1 MEEEDLLD
9 SHPDLVDPEWRKRA
23 EAGAR
28 AGARKDRRKVRKQ
41 RRAPLRRPRG
51 RWWGATLVLLI
62 LGVTA
67 AAIVLVGSRP
77 EAEEAAPNPTAVPV
91 LARVDLARP
100 YDRTPAEKWAKGF
113 GGIAT
118 TATAAVKAE
127 VAADAYAQ
135 VKRAIF
141 AARLEPAVVAGRDP
155 RAFLAQLAPDARPWI
170 ASKVAEHDKGLLPY
184 VTEIADGYRLLD
196 AGPRMFGTLTA
207 HPGTK
212 PGELAV
218 DAKYVVAYAFD
229 DPHPGGL
236 TGPAQIVSF
245 VRVDENY
252 VFRSGTS
259 FSETSQGLWIDG
271 EHSAFSS
278 VGCAAAK
285 TGFLAPGYANP
296 PVGPAPA
303 GDQDAPGYYDPKYP
317 VPTLDGCPD

>member
-9 SHPDLVDPEWRKRA
+9 SHPDLVDPEWRRRA

-28 AGARKDRRKVRKQ
+28 AGARKDRRRART

-51 RWWGATLVLLI
+51 RWWGATLVLLV
-62 LGVTA
+62 LGVTV
-67 AAIVLVGSRP
+67 AAIVLVGSQP
-77 EAEEAAPNPTAVPV
+77 KAESAAPNPTAVPV
-91 LARVDLARP
+91 VAPVDLARP
-100 YDRTPAEKWAKGF
+100 YDRTPAQNWSKGF
-113 GGIAT
+113 DGIAT
-118 TATAAVKAE
+118 AAAE
-127 VAADAYAQ
+127 PGAVTEAYAQ

-141 AARLEPAVVAGRDP
+141 AARLEPAVVTGHDP

-170 ASKVAEHDKGLLPY
+170 ASNVAEHGKGLLPY

-196 AGPRMFGTLTA
+196 AGPRIFGTLTA
-207 HPGTK
+207 HPGAK

-229 DPHPGGL
+229 DPHPADL
-236 TGPAQIVSF
+236 TGPAEIVSF

-252 VFRSGTS
+252 VLRSGTG
-259 FSETSQGLWIDG
+259 FSKTSQGLWIDG
-271 EHSAFSS
+271 EHSGFSS

-296 PVGPAPA
+296 PVGPAPT
-303 GDQDAPGYYDPKYP
+303 GGRDAPGYYDPKYP
-317 VPTLDGCPD
+317 VPTLDGCRD